1 MARRRNRRGSRRGSR
16 RSNALP
22 WIIVSILL
30 LGLGIYFVAKN
41 IDNGDV
47 CGERGIDEEKKGYCQ
62 VSDKDYGQLVIVAGN
77 TQNTP
82 TPNLDFTDGDLRD
95 ILAGVFYSSET
106 NKAPDI
112 KIISAAKGNEDI
124 AFKNN
129 KPAKN
134 ISASNNNLMK
144 LGRSINEAIKSE
156 PKHNGADYFNAILE
170 ANRYLNSSNAN
181 SQKLI
186 LVIGSGYSD
195 SGVLDFAHG
204 GIFDKYI
211 ANKSNIEA
219 ALREDERI
227 KGGELSGTAVY
238 WYNMSYVTSPQ
249 PSMEDYRNATTD
261 IYETALRYAGV
272 TNMRLNLKVKR
283 AQASIN
289 TIHTVDPVYVEPLKP
304 GDYLSIDDTVS
315 RFLNNQTILQ
325 NPEYVKSYISTFV
338 QKLKD
343 TSYSLLVTGYMDHC
357 LPDNRALSKGRA
369 EVIKGL
375 LIEMGISG
383 DKIETYGEY
392 GPPPKDP
399 NAQYVCQDDDN
410 IPDEEQRTV
419 RIVVK

>member
-1 MARRRNRRGSRRGSR
+1 MENSEVNKLNMKSANIIGGNIEKIQELFPNVVKEGKIDF
-16 RSNALP
+16 NALKQEL
-22 WIIVSILL
+22 SDKLL
-30 LGLGIYFVAKN
+30 
-41 IDNGDV
+41 
-47 CGERGIDEEKKGYCQ
+47 EEKKEKY
-62 VSDKDYGQLVIVAGN
+62 QLTWAG
-77 TQNTP
+77 
-82 TPNLDFTDGDLRD
+82 
-95 ILAGVFYSSET
+95 
-106 NKAPDI
+106 
-112 KIISAAKGNEDI
+112 
-124 AFKNN
+124 KN
-129 KPAKN
+129 
-134 ISASNNNLMK
+134 
-144 LGRSINEAIKSE
+144 
-156 PKHNGADYFNAILE
+156 NAILE

-204 GIFDKYI
+204 GIIDKYI
-211 ANKSNIEA
+211 ANKSNIEV

-227 KGGELSGTAVY
+227 RGGELSGTAVY
-238 WYNMSYVTSPQ
+238 WYNMSYVASPQ

-261 IYETALRYAGV
+261 IYEAALRYAGV

-283 AQASIN
+283 AQASID

-383 DKIETYGEY
+383 DKIEAYGEY

-399 NAQYVCQDDDN
+399 NAPYVCQDDEN
-410 IPDEEQRTV
+410 VPDEEQRTV
-419 RIVVK
+419 RIVVKQWAS